1 MPLMWLFWR
10 LACSENAHY
19 VKYAPLLVAAAIL
32 KIAYIINI
40 YRKRELL
47 YPSRNIKGKWLSET
61 MATFLFA
68 KIWPSAHKLLAL
80 YITNQ

>member
-1 MPLMWLFWR
+1 MLT
-10 LACSENAHY
+10 Y

-47 YPSRNIKGKWLSET
+47 YPFSQYKGKVVVGNDDHF
-61 MATFLFA
+61 FLFA